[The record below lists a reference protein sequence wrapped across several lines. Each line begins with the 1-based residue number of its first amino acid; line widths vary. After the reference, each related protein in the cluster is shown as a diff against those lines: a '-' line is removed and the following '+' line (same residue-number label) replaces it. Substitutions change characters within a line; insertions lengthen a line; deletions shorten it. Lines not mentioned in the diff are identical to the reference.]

1 MKTRFTVL
9 LMIIFMGSYTASKS
23 EPGVKTEEKEQS
35 MEGLDTATFG
45 AGCFWC
51 IEAIFQ
57 ELEGVESVI
66 SGYSGG
72 ALDNPTYDDIISGTS
87 GHAEVA
93 QITFDPNKVSYMD
106 LLMIF
111 FQTHDPTSLNKQG
124 NDFGPQYRSAIF
136 FHNDKQKMMAET
148 TRDQLDATDAWDKP
162 IVTEI
167 SRFKKFYKAEKYHQD
182 YYINN
187 SNIPYCTYIIQPK
200 LESFRKVFADKL
212 KK

>member
-1 MKTRFTVL
+1 MKYKCITLTFIL
-9 LMIIFMGSYTASKS
+9 LIGFMLAAENTLGQES
-23 EPGVKTEEKEQS
+23 EEETNVSS
-35 MEGLDTATFG
+35 MDTATFG

-51 IEAIFQ
+51 VEAIFQ

-72 ALDNPTYDDIISGTS
+72 TLDNPTYDDITTGTS

-93 QITFDPNKVSYMD
+93 QITFDPEKIGYMD

-136 FHNDKQKMMAET
+136 YHNDEQKMMAEM
-148 TRDQLDATDAWDKP
+148 TRNQLDATDTWEKP

-167 SRFKKFYKAEKYHQD
+167 SALKKFYKAEKYHQD
-182 YYINN
+182 YFTKNE
-187 SNIPYCTYIIQPK
+187 NIPYCQLVIQPK
-200 LESFRKVFADKL
+200 VDSFREMFKDKL

>member
-1 MKTRFTVL
+1 
-9 LMIIFMGSYTASKS
+9 MGILISSKP
-23 EPGVKTEEKEQS
+23 ETGVKEEGNAVA
-35 MEGLDTATFG
+35 MDGLDTATFG

-72 ALDNPTYDDIISGTS
+72 ILDNPTYDDITTGTS

-93 QITFDPNKVSYMD
+93 QITFDPNKIGYMD
-106 LLMIF
+106 LLMVF

-124 NDFGPQYRSAIF
+124 NDFGPQYRSAIYY
-136 FHNDKQKMMAET
+136 HNDEQKMMAEMT
-148 TRDQLDATDAWDKP
+148 KNQLDGTDAWENP

-167 SRFKKFYKAEKYHQD
+167 SAFKKFYRAEKYHQD
-182 YYINN
+182 YFIKND
-187 SNIPYCTYIIQPK
+187 SVPYCQYVIQPK
-200 LESFRKVFADKL
+200 LDSFREVFKDKL
-212 KK
+212 K

>member
-1 MKTRFTVL
+1 
-9 LMIIFMGSYTASKS
+9 MGILSSSKPATEVEEEV
-23 EPGVKTEEKEQS
+23 EPVAV
-35 MEGLDTATFG
+35 EGLDTATFG

-57 ELEGVESVI
+57 ELKGVESVI

-72 ALDNPTYDDIISGTS
+72 TLDNPSYDDIITGTS

-93 QITFDPNKVSYMD
+93 QITFDPNVIGYMD

-136 FHNDKQKMMAET
+136 YHNDEQKMMAEMT
-148 TRDQLDATDAWDKP
+148 KNQLDNTDAWTNP

-167 SRFKKFYKAEKYHQD
+167 SAFKKFYKAEKYHQD
-182 YYINN
+182 YFIKNE
-187 SNIPYCTYIIQPK
+187 NIPYCQYVIQPK
-200 LESFRKVFADKL
+200 LDAFREVFKDKL
-212 KK
+212 K